1 MQRMQRIDT
10 WRKQFNWRMVLMR
23 IVVNA
28 LALLITAGLVP
39 NIYFVER
46 NVLSWLLLALAL
58 GILNALIKPII
69 QFLTLRF
76 IFATYGVVVA
86 LINAILLF
94 MLALLLPK
102 HLEVNGIF
110 WALVGGAVLGIV
122 SALFESL
129 LGLTPPIV
137 SEKHPE
143 LRRRIQ
149 ERASGSIEATVSQ
162 ATADRVLADGSA
174 VQKPVVSPATEAAAV
189 LAALGG
195 PDAPPPVPSSAAS
208 ASAELGAEPEE
219 LAREAVTAAPSPTEQ
234 EA

>member
-1 MQRMQRIDT
+1 MLL
-10 WRKQFNWRMVLMR
+10 VR

-46 NVLSWLLLALAL
+46 NVLSWLLLVLVL
-58 GILNALIKPII
+58 GLLNALIKPII

-86 LINAILLF
+86 LINAIMLYL
-94 MLALLLPK
+94 LALILPSYF
-102 HLEVNGIF
+102 EVNGIF
-110 WALVGGAVLGIV
+110 WALLGGAVLGIV

-129 LGLTPPIV
+129 LGMTPPIV
-137 SEKHPE
+137 SDKQHGP
-143 LRRRIQ
+143 LSGIQ
-149 ERASGSIEATVSQ
+149 ERSGGSMESAISQ
-162 ATADRVLADGSA
+162 AIADRVLADGSA